1 MSIGGLAAA
10 LWRIGF
16 PVGVQ
21 ESPNPGIIQAVHVDV
36 DVDVDGF

>member
-10 LWRIGF
+10 LSRIGLT
-16 PVGVQ
+16 VGVQ
-21 ESPNPGIIQAVHVDV
+21 EISIPGIMQAVNVDV